1 MVILLPLYKS
11 LRDLVNLYNYFL
23 AIWSRFEIGARLV
36 PAQVI
41 AFSRDMR
48 RGNEKTRIFS
58 KKLQLLSDIT
68 GVARP
73 GVLTSLMGPSGA
85 GKTTLLD
92 VLAGRKTIGCIEGEI
107 RVGCYLK
114 VQETFAR
121 ISGYCELTDIRS
133 PQIIV
138 KESLIFSAW
147 LCLPAC
153 IDSKIKTFGCK
164 CCSIVMRAVKN
175 VADTGR
181 TIVCTIHQPSIDI
194 FEAFDELIFLK
205 TGGSLIYFGPLGQ
218 HSSRVVEYF
227 ESIPGVI
234 KIKDNC
240 NLATWM
246 LEVTSTSVEA
256 ELGIDLAKIYKNSAL
271 YERNKQLLRHLSTPP
286 PDSRDVHFPT

>member
-1 MVILLPLYKS
+1 M
-11 LRDLVNLYNYFL
+11 
-23 AIWSRFEIGARLV
+23 AIWSRFEIGVKLV
-36 PAQVI
+36 PAQTI
-41 AFSRDMR
+41 AFCRDML

-68 GVARP
+68 GVVRP
-73 GVLTSLMGPSGA
+73 GVLTALMGPNGA
-85 GKTTLLD
+85 GKTTLLG

-107 RVGCYLK
+107 RVGGCPK
-114 VQETFAR
+114 VQETFAK
-121 ISGYCELTDIRS
+121 ISGFCEQTDIHS
-133 PQIIV
+133 PQITV
-138 KESLIFSAW
+138 EESLIFSAW
-147 LCLPAC
+147 LRLPAC

-164 CCSIVMRAVKN
+164 CCSIVVRAAKN

-205 TGGSLIYFGPLGQ
+205 TGGSLVYFGPLGQ
-218 HSSRVVEYF
+218 HSSSVIEYF
-227 ESIPGVI
+227 ESIPGVP

-240 NLATWM
+240 NPETWM
-246 LEVTSTSVEA
+246 LDVTSTSVEA

-271 YERNKQLLRHLSTPP
+271 YGSNKQLVMHLSTPP